1 MNRKY
6 FVCFALFAMLL
17 GAAGCGAPNTT
28 PSSTAPACGAQA
40 ASKSDLLAHTQL
52 GQQIGNA
59 GGATIGLGSGGPN
72 LLTPLM
78 RGMGYVGANDA
89 KATSQA
95 RTIFV
100 GCGSES
106 DLVRVAK
113 RPIDLDANYTELLQ
127 GYFAAIDPGGTF
139 ESVDF
144 YQDEA
149 GCETDLVTRRSRD
162 GKTRYY
168 LVDTTGWQDK
178 IYEELGEK
186 PNRACT
192 R

>member
-1 MNRKY
+1 MNRR
-6 FVCFALFAMLL
+6 CFACLALIATLL
-17 GAAGCGAPNTT
+17 SAAGCSAPNTNA
-28 PSSTAPACGAQA
+28 SSTTSACRAQA
-40 ASKSDLLAHTQL
+40 ASKSDLLARAKL

-59 GGATIGLGSGGPN
+59 GDATIGLGSGGPN
-72 LLTPLM
+72 LLTPLV

-95 RTIFV
+95 RTIFI

-127 GYFAAIDPGGTF
+127 GYLAAIDPGGTF
-139 ESVDF
+139 EGVDF

-162 GKTRYY
+162 GKARYC

-186 PNRACT
+186 PNRTCT

>member
-1 MNRKY
+1 MLSSANRS
-6 FVCFALFAMLL
+6 A
-17 GAAGCGAPNTT
+17 TRR
-28 PSSTAPACGAQA
+28 
-40 ASKSDLLAHTQL
+40 
-52 GQQIGNA
+52 
-59 GGATIGLGSGGPN
+59 GATIGLGSGGPN

-89 KATSQA
+89 EATSQA
-95 RTIFV
+95 RTTFI

-113 RPIDLDANYTELLQ
+113 RPIDLGANYTELLQ

-144 YQDEA
+144 YQDET

-186 PNRACT
+186 PDRACT